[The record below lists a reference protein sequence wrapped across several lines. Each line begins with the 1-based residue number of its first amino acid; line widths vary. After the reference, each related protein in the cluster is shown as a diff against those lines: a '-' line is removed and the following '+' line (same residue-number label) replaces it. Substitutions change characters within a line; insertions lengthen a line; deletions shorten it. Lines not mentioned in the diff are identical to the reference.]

1 MTHNAKSQAK
11 GHQSNCTVVLG
22 DGARALRAHLGSR
35 GTLPPSHPPQPA
47 RPRLG
52 QLVLHQLLRV
62 QVHLPRHLVPRA
74 KVHLLRLLGVRRRV
88 PRPPALRGGILAAAQ
103 VLQVVGA
110 RVRVRL
116 RARVR
121 VRVRVRVW
129 ARVRVWVWV
138 RVRVRMRARA
148 RVRNR
153 FGVWLLTSGQLAMP
167 PLAGLHVVVHQA
179 AETPFRPTGSGAL
192 SYFVNPTA

>member
-1 MTHNAKSQAK
+1 MRSHKRRAPIQLH
-11 GHQSNCTVVLG
+11 GRVLG

-88 PRPPALRGGILAAAQ
+88 PRPPALRGGVLAAAQ
-103 VLQVVGA
+103 VLHVV
-110 RVRVRL
+110 RVRVRATV

-138 RVRVRMRARA
+138 RERVRVRARA
-148 RVRNR
+148 RVRVRNR
-153 FGVWLLTSGQLAMP
+153 VRVWLLTSGQLAMP

-179 AETPFRPTGSGAL
+179 VRVS
-192 SYFVNPTA
+192 